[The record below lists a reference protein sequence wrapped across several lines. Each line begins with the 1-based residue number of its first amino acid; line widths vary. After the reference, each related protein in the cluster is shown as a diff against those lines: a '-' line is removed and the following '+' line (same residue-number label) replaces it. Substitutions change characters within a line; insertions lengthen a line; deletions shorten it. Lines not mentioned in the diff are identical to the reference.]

1 MTSYQSSIKRSKP
14 RGRKRTR
21 EFLACRTGLISRRA
35 TCLGSPAAAYAYW
48 KQDRK
53 LKKRYV
59 GKNLEDFAIRKI
71 AKEVKIKPSQYIKFK
86 FIQQEASKGNALAKQ
101 YLEKLRKE
109 EVSIDWAHR
118 VLINSIRQQRML
130 KMMAIADNRHFS
142 YHNEIELVQFI
153 ASEMQKEGLDL
164 NNEENLDSYLNTK
177 FM

>member
-1 MTSYQSSIKRSKP
+1 MTVDDLEIPLNATIRQ
-14 RGRKRTR
+14 
-21 EFLACRTGLISRRA
+21 EFVRCGGPDCQNSHGPYL
-35 TCLGSPAAAYAYW
+35 YAYW
-48 KQDRK
+48 KQDKK

-59 GKNLEDFAIRKI
+59 GKNLEYFQLRKI
-71 AKEVKIKPSQYIKFK
+71 AKEVKLRPSQYTK
-86 FIQQEASKGNALAKQ
+86 FIFIQGEADKGNTLAKQ

-118 VLINSIRQQRML
+118 VLINSVRQQRML

-142 YHNEIELVQFI
+142 YDNEIELGKFI
-153 ASEMQKEGLDL
+153 ASEMQKEGLDV